1 MEEQVGSLE
10 VQGQGTGVAW
20 RGAEGRSDRD
30 KERPRDDERPGW
42 ELSVLLSGGVD
53 PTLSVF
59 VHFYRR
65 SRLAEVFFQG
75 LNSRGESLL

>member
-1 MEEQVGSLE
+1 MEEQVGSFE
-10 VQGQGTGVAW
+10 VAGPGHR
-20 RGAEGRSDRD
+20 RGLAGSRGRSDRA

-65 SRLAEVFFQG
+65 SRLA
-75 LNSRGESLL
+75 